1 MTTKNNK
8 MKIVVR
14 KIADLVPADYNP
26 RELTPKQRQELT
38 ASLEA
43 FGLVDPILV
52 NKHPDRKNIIIGGHQ
67 RVKVW
72 QTLGNET
79 VPTVELNLNLQQERE
94 LNVRL
99 NKNTG
104 QWNDEMLAQ
113 FFKKDELINWGFE
126 DEALNFMEEDI
137 ITNGEV
143 DDDYA
148 PEAPTEPESK
158 PGDLWILGEHRLL
171 VGDSTNPNDVAKLM
185 EGAKAHIVYTDPPYG
200 VSYKGTNFEII
211 KNDKLRDAALMTFL
225 TKAFT
230 NAYNHTIENPA
241 IYCFYASKT
250 HIEFEQALNFSGF
263 DVKQQLIWQKGF
275 NLGRS
280 DYHWSHE
287 PMLYAIK
294 KGSNSKWY
302 GDRTQ
307 QTTLTKQTKE
317 YDKLKKAD
325 LVKILEAL
333 HDGQTVWQIKK
344 DAASTYQHPTQKPVE
359 LGVRALENST
369 KRGHKVLDLFTG
381 SGSTMIACEKYGR
394 QFYGMEF
401 DPVYAD
407 VIKNRWQ
414 TFTGKKA
421 IKK

>member
-1 MTTKNNK
+1 MTKSK
-8 MKIVVR
+8 EMKIVVR
-14 KIADLVPADYNP
+14 KIADLKPADYNP

-38 ASLEA
+38 ASLET

-52 NKHPDRKNIIIGGHQ
+52 NKNKNRKDIIIGGHQ

-79 VPTVELNLNLQQERE
+79 VPTVELDLDLKQERE

-113 FFKKDELINWGFE
+113 YFKKDELVDWGFE
-126 DEALNFMEEDI
+126 DDALNFMEEDI
-137 ITNGEV
+137 ISEGQT

-148 PEAPTEPESK
+148 PEAPEEPESK
-158 PGDLWILGEHRLL
+158 PGDIWILGEHRLL
-171 VGDSTNPNDVAKLM
+171 VGDSTNPDDVKRLM
-185 EGAKAHIVYTDPPYG
+185 DGAKADILYTDPPYG
-200 VSYKGTNFEII
+200 VSYKGTNFDII
-211 KNDKLRDAALMTFL
+211 KNDQLRDSELLNFL

-230 NAYNHTIENPA
+230 NAHNYTKANPA
-241 IYCFYASKT
+241 IYVFYASKT
-250 HIEFEQALNFSGF
+250 HIEFEQALNYSGF
-263 DVKQQLIWQKGF
+263 EVKQQLIWQKGF

-294 KGSNSKWY
+294 RGNNSKWY

-307 QTTLTKQTKE
+307 QTSLTKQTNE

-333 HDGQTVWQIKK
+333 HEGQTVWQIKK

-359 LGVRALENST
+359 LALRALENST
-369 KRGHKVLDLFTG
+369 KRGQNVLDLFTG

-394 QFYGMEF
+394 KFYGMEF
-401 DPVYAD
+401 DPKYAD

>member
-1 MTTKNNK
+1 MTKSKK
-8 MKIVVR
+8 MQIVVR
-14 KIADLVPADYNP
+14 KIADLKPADYNP

-52 NKHPDRKNIIIGGHQ
+52 NQHKDRKNIIIGGHQ

-79 VPTVELNLNLQQERE
+79 VPTVELNLDLKQERE

-113 FFKKDELINWGFE
+113 FFKKDELVEWGFE

-137 ITNGEV
+137 IANGEV

-148 PEAPTEPESK
+148 PEAPIEPESK
-158 PGDLWILGEHRLL
+158 LGDLWILGDHRLL
-171 VGDSTNPNDVAKLM
+171 VGDSTDPNQVAKLM
-185 EGAKAHIVYTDPPYG
+185 EGAKADIIYTDPPYG
-200 VSYKGTNFEII
+200 VSYKGTNFDII
-211 KNDKLRDAALMTFL
+211 KNDKLRDSALLTFL

-230 NAYNHTIENPA
+230 NGYNHTKENPA
-241 IYCFYASKT
+241 VYCFYSSNT
-250 HIEFEQALNFSGF
+250 HIEFEQALIFSGF
-263 DVKQQLIWQKGF
+263 EVKQQLIWQKGF

-280 DYHWSHE
+280 DYHQSHE

-294 KGSNSKWY
+294 KGNNSKWY

-307 QTTLTKQTKE
+307 QTTLTKQLKE
-317 YDKLKKAD
+317 YDKLKKSE
-325 LVKILEAL
+325 LVEILEAL

-344 DAASTYQHPTQKPVE
+344 DASSTYQHPTQKPVE
-359 LGVRALENST
+359 LAVRALENST

-381 SGSTMIACEKYGR
+381 SGSTMIACEKFGR

-401 DPVYAD
+401 DPIYAD

>member
-1 MTTKNNK
+1 

-14 KIADLVPADYNP
+14 KISDLQPADYNP
-26 RELTPKQRQELT
+26 RELTPKQRAELT
-38 ASLEA
+38 ASLET

-52 NKHPDRKNIIIGGHQ
+52 NQHPERKNIIIGGHQ

-72 QTLGNET
+72 QALGNET
-79 VPTVELNLNLQQERE
+79 VPTVELNLDLKQERE

-104 QWNDEMLAQ
+104 QWNDEMLAE
-113 FFKKDELINWGFE
+113 FFSKEELVDWGFE

-137 ITNGEV
+137 IVEGQVE
-143 DDDYA
+143 DDYA
-148 PEAPTEPESK
+148 PEAPDEPESK
-158 PGDLWILGEHRLL
+158 PGDLWIMGDHRLL
-171 VGDSTNPNDVAKLM
+171 CGDSTNPDDVARLM
-185 EGAKAHIVYTDPPYG
+185 NGAKADILYTDPPYG
-200 VSYKGTNFEII
+200 VSYKGTNFDII
-211 KNDKLRDAALMTFL
+211 ANDKLRDAELLTFL

-230 NAYNHTIENPA
+230 NAYNHTKENPA
-241 IYCFYASKT
+241 VYVYYASKT
-250 HIEFEQALNFSGF
+250 HIEFEQGLNFSGF
-263 DVKQQLIWQKGF
+263 EVKQQLIWQKGF

-294 KGSNSKWY
+294 KGNNSKWY

-307 QTTLTKQTKE
+307 QTALTKMGKDYE
-317 YDKLKKAD
+317 KMKKSE
-325 LVKILEAL
+325 LVKILDAL

-359 LGVRALENST
+359 LALRALENST
-369 KRGHKVLDLFTG
+369 KRGQKVLDLFTG
-381 SGSTMIACEKYGR
+381 SGSTMIACEKFGR

-401 DPVYAD
+401 DPKYAD
-407 VIKNRWQ
+407 VIKNRWE

>member
-1 MTTKNNK
+1 MKTNKK
-8 MKIVVR
+8 MKIVER
-14 KIADLVPADYNP
+14 KVSELKPAEYNP
-26 RELTPKQRQELT
+26 RELTPKQRAELT
-38 ASLEA
+38 ASIQT

-52 NKHPDRKNIIIGGHQ
+52 NKHPDREDIIIGGHQ

-72 QTLGNET
+72 SAMGNET

-104 QWNDEMLAQ
+104 QWSEEMLSEY
-113 FFKKDELINWGFE
+113 FNIDELVSWGFE

-137 ITNGEV
+137 ITEGEI
-143 DDDYA
+143 DDDHA
-148 PEAPTEPESK
+148 PETPEEPESK

-171 VGDSTNPNDVAKLM
+171 VGDSTNPKDVERLM
-185 EGAKAHIVYTDPPYG
+185 EGAKADIIYTDPPYG
-200 VSYKGTNFEII
+200 VSYKGTNFDII
-211 KNDKLRDAALMTFL
+211 ENDQLRDAELLTFL

-230 NAYNHTIENPA
+230 NGHNATKENPA
-241 IYCFYASKT
+241 VYVFYASKT

-263 DVKQQLIWQKGF
+263 EVKQQLIWQKGF

-294 KGSNSKWY
+294 RNNNCKWH

-307 QTTLTKQTKE
+307 QTALTKHANE

-325 LVKILEAL
+325 LVKILQAL
-333 HDGQTVWQIKK
+333 HEGQTVWQIKK

-359 LGVRALENST
+359 LALRALENST
-369 KRGHKVLDLFTG
+369 KRGQKVLDLFTG
-381 SGSTMIACEKYGR
+381 SGSTLIACEKYGR
-394 QFYGMEF
+394 QFFGMEY
-401 DPVYAD
+401 DPKYAD
-407 VIKNRWQ
+407 VIKNRWEA
-414 TFTGKKA
+414 FTGKKA

>member
-1 MTTKNNK
+1 MTKSNK

-14 KIADLVPADYNP
+14 KTEDLKPAEYNP
-26 RELTPKQRQELT
+26 RELTPKQRAELT

-52 NKHPDRKNIIIGGHQ
+52 NKHPDRKDVIIGGHQ

-72 QTLGNET
+72 SALGNET
-79 VPTVELNLNLQQERE
+79 VPTVELNLDLEQERE

-104 QWNDEMLAQ
+104 QWNDEMLTEY
-113 FFKKDELINWGFE
+113 FKKDELISWGFE
-126 DEALNFMEEDI
+126 DEALNFMEDDTISE
-137 ITNGEV
+137 GEV

-148 PEAPTEPESK
+148 PETPDDPESQ

-171 VGDSTNPNDVAKLM
+171 VGDSTNPNDVERLM
-185 EGAKAHIVYTDPPYG
+185 DGNKADIIYTDPPYG
-200 VSYKGTNFEII
+200 VSYKGTNFDII
-211 KNDKLRDAALMTFL
+211 ANDKLRDTELLTFL

-230 NAYNHTIENPA
+230 NGYNATKENPA
-241 IYCFYASKT
+241 VYVFYASKT

-263 DVKQQLIWQKGF
+263 EVKQQLIWQKGF

-287 PMLYAIK
+287 PMLYGIK
-294 KGSNSKWY
+294 KGNNSKWY

-307 QTTLTKQTKE
+307 QTALTKQQKE

-344 DAASTYQHPTQKPVE
+344 DASSTYQHPTQKPVE
-359 LGVRALENST
+359 LALRALENST
-369 KRGHKVLDLFTG
+369 KRGQKVLDLFTG
-381 SGSTMIACEKYGR
+381 SGSTMIACEKFGR
-394 QFYGMEF
+394 QFYGMEY
-401 DPVYAD
+401 DTKYAD
-407 VIKNRWQ
+407 VIKNRWE